1 MALYRAS
8 PVRSLENKNPDCLM
22 TGGTALM
29 ALAEKERAERK
40 VTP

>member
-8 PVRSLENKNPDCLM
+8 PVRDFENKNP
-22 TGGTALM
+22 ARQM
-29 ALAEKERAERK
+29 ADGMIWVAEKERAERK